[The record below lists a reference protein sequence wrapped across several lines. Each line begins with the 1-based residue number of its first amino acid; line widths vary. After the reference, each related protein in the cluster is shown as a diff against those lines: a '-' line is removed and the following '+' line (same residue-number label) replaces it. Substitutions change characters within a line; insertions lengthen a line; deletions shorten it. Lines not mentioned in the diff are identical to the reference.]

1 MNKKTKKTE
10 QVELKYYALID
21 WQNNELAS
29 DLYETV
35 AELEKTLDDDDHNFL
50 LDDIVLVKIIKT
62 DLKLVQSGW
71 KIV

>member
-1 MNKKTKKTE
+1 MSKKTK
-10 QVELKYYALID
+10 QVAQEYYALMD
-21 WQNNELAS
+21 WQHKELAS

-35 AELEKTLDDDDHNFL
+35 AELEKTLDEDWDYIFNNMA
-50 LDDIVLVKIIKT
+50 VVKIIKT

>member
-50 LDDIVLVKIIKT
+50 LDDIVVVKIIKT

>member
-1 MNKKTKKTE
+1 MNKEIKKTE
-10 QVELKYYALID
+10 QVELEFYALMD

-35 AELEKTLDDDDHNFL
+35 AELEKTLDEDWDCILNDMA
-50 LDDIVLVKIIKT
+50 VVKIIKT
-62 DLKLVQSGW
+62 NLKLVQSGW